1 MAFTSHFTHTCPA
14 RSILVVP
21 VLSKSSVFFKLLS
34 HFSAR
39 ETDHFSQIIFSCTH
53 SPQSLSYVLTQGLL
67 TPVTFLASF
76 QIVLSPLETDALNGW
91 RWVLK
96 SPLGLWTSIPNLGLM
111 TTSAVAQAQETH
123 PAIASLLTQVLLR
136 KTPCVEP
143 DTSLCSHTGISRL
156 FAYRLSLLSCQS
168 LTVHTTHSGVRYA

>member
-1 MAFTSHFTHTCPA
+1 M
-14 RSILVVP
+14 VP

-39 ETDHFSQIIFSCTH
+39 ETARFSQIIFSCTH

-96 SPLGLWTSIPNLGLM
+96 SPLGLWTNSPNLGLM
-111 TTSAVAQAQETH
+111 TTSAAAQARETH

-136 KTPCVEP
+136 ETPCEP
-143 DTSLCSHTGISRL
+143 DTSLCSYTGVSTL
-156 FAYRLSLLSCQS
+156 FAYRPPLLSCQS
-168 LTVHTTHSGVRYA
+168 LTVHTTHSGVRCAGYKYGPRHFISKCPGLL